1 MNIKTYLVV
10 LTMTTSMLD
19 AAETFGGSVDDK
31 PLTLDL
37 AKEVWNAPYEYPLYK
52 FEAVSKFMKRIE
64 EVDRVKGT
72 NDSEVSAM
80 KAYFL
85 NAVLQ
90 TPVATVDDQ
99 DHKISGIV
107 LFYGRF
113 VNQIIRW
120 ECMQKPEIIRQ
131 VARSLGR
138 FRPLPEF
145 DYGEAAM
152 YAQKVDE
159 LLKHGDNNPHS
170 NETPTGRWSGPVGE
184 RVSKVSN
191 FRKLYNQGIRS
202 MRESVADVCRW
213 VIFNKMDKSLDEA
226 SRQALW
232 EEFAL
237 ESGVNPKDWA
247 GK

>member
-1 MNIKTYLVV
+1 MNTKTKQAVALVLAFVWGGLNV
-10 LTMTTSMLD
+10 LGES
-19 AAETFGGSVDDK
+19 ADDK

-72 NDSEVSAM
+72 NDSEVSAI
-80 KAYFL
+80 KVYFL
-85 NAVLQ
+85 NEVLQ

-138 FRPLPEF
+138 FKPLPEF
-145 DYGEAAM
+145 DYREAAM
-152 YAQKVDE
+152 CAQKVDD
-159 LLKHGDNNPHS
+159 LLKYGSDKAHPN
-170 NETPTGRWSGPVGE
+170 TAPTGRWSGPVGE

-191 FRKLYNQGIRS
+191 FRKLYNQGIRN
-202 MRESVADVCRW
+202 MRESVADVCHW
-213 VIFNKMDKSLDEA
+213 VIFSRMSKGLDEA

-232 EEFAL
+232 EEFVL
-237 ESGVNPKDWA
+237 EAGVNPKDWV